1 MIYCGSS
8 GRIMEMIS
16 SVREAAELGPHPH
29 LTRLGPIWSLGP
41 SVRRKHHSWY
51 PCGFPSAADWDGSK
65 APSPPWGWDHLG
77 HTRNYQ
83 PFPQL
88 PAPRGQ
94 RATPKELLR
103 LCRGNAH
110 SRGVRGHRAACAP
123 HAGLWGTRPARTDSG
138 GRAEGPRD

>member
-8 GRIMEMIS
+8 GRIMEMMS

-94 RATPKELLR
+94 RATPKELLG

-110 SRGVRGHRAACAP
+110 SRGARSSSCLRAARRALGDP
-123 HAGLWGTRPARTDSG
+123 TSQDRQRGTG
-138 GRAEGPRD
+138 GGSA